1 MSYKSIDTLQ
11 KALSE
16 KVFAHTKDSKKAA
29 GRALGTL
36 IEIITY
42 YLLKEWGFSDFISIE
57 RKLAEYG
64 NSSITHNV
72 EFTLHPIIKT
82 NTISNKSTKSTIQLS
97 AKSIAQ
103 SLELDN
109 DFRIKSN
116 TLIDKAFTLKN
127 SCVIAE
133 NDSFVVTANVE
144 QFTNNEVIISTNMQ
158 LANPYAMVECKRVGI
173 EEGNKK
179 GPQTIEKAKQGAYVA
194 QTTSSLQKIRNDRG
208 EKYGIIYKDGE
219 AIIKP
224 YLELL
229 NEIINSNDLKLLEG
243 FTLSIGVVSNHGN
256 WFTSEDQNK
265 ELKVLA
271 QSYDWLLF
279 LTDEGLAQFITDL
292 LLEPSDENKPIQEAF
307 LNSYKE
313 GKKANTFTKTKI
325 NLFAHQALCN
335 YFAKHIKNIEQWFN
349 VISPEDKSLLVLKE
363 TLSNLANKNWEK
375 LL

>member
-42 YLLKEWGFSDFISIE
+42 YLLREWNLSNCISIE
-57 RKLAEYG
+57 RKLSEYG

-72 EFTLHPIIKT
+72 EFTLHPIIKRIT
-82 NTISNKSTKSTIQLS
+82 FTQKNTDKFS
-97 AKSIAQ
+97 AKSIAK
-103 SLELDN
+103 SLNLTD
-109 DFRIKSN
+109 DFVTKN
-116 TLIDKAFTLKN
+116 NMLIDKNLTLKN

-133 NDSFVVTANVE
+133 NESFVIIANVE
-144 QFTNNEVIISTNMQ
+144 QLTDNNITITANWQ
-158 LANPYAMVECKRVGI
+158 LANPYAMVECKRVGVK
-173 EEGNKK
+173 EGNKK

-194 QTTSSLQKIRNDRG
+194 QTTSSLQKIRNDKG
-208 EKYGIIYKDGE
+208 EKYGIIYKDGK

-224 YLELL
+224 YSDLL
-229 NEIINSNDLKLLEG
+229 DEIINSEDTQLLKN

-265 ELKVLA
+265 ELKVLS

-292 LLEPSDENKPIQEAF
+292 LLKPSAEYEPIQTAF
-307 LNSYKE
+307 MNSYKE
-313 GKKANTFTKTKI
+313 GKKANIFTKTKI
-325 NLFAHQALCN
+325 NYAAHQALCN
-335 YFAKHIKNIEQWFN
+335 YFSKNINKIEHWFN
-349 VISPEDKSLLVLKE
+349 IISPENKSLKALKE
-363 TLSNLANKNWEK
+363 TLSNLANKKWEK

>member
-16 KVFAHTKDSKKAA
+16 KVFSNTKDSKKAA

-42 YLLKEWGFSDFISIE
+42 YLLKEWKMVDYISIE

-64 NSSITHNV
+64 NPSITHNV
-72 EFTLHPIIKT
+72 EFTLYPLLQKKT
-82 NTISNKSTKSTIQLS
+82 HTVPVKQSLS
-97 AKSIAQ
+97 SKAIAKSIGL
-103 SLELDN
+103 SN
-109 DFRIKSN
+109 DFVIKSN
-116 TLIDKAFTLKN
+116 VLLDKDMTMKN
-127 SCVIAE
+127 SCIIAE
-133 NDSFVVTANVE
+133 NDSIIVIANIE
-144 QFTNNEVIISTNMQ
+144 AIKGNQATFNSCWQI
-158 LANPYAMVECKRVGI
+158 ANPYSMVECKRVGV

-194 QTTSSLQKIRNDRG
+194 QSTSSLQKIRNDKG
-208 EKYGIIYKDGE
+208 EKFGITYKNGLP
-219 AIIKP
+219 IIKP
-224 YLELL
+224 YAELID
-229 NEIINSNDLKLLEG
+229 EIISSNDKSLLEN

-292 LLEPSDENKPIQEAF
+292 LLEPSAEFEPIQAAF
-307 LNSYKE
+307 MSSYKE

-325 NLFAHQALCN
+325 NYAAHQALCD
-335 YFAKHIKNIEQWFN
+335 YFSKNISEIEHWFN
-349 VISPEDKSLLVLKE
+349 IISPESKSLQTLKE
-363 TLSNLANKNWEK
+363 TLSNLANKQWED

>member
-1 MSYKSIDTLQ
+1 MSYKSIDALQ
-11 KALSE
+11 KSLSE

-42 YLLKEWGFSDFISIE
+42 YLLKEWGFSDYISIE

-72 EFTLHPIIKT
+72 EFTLHPIIKK
-82 NTISNKSTKSTIQLS
+82 NALHVKPINKISS
-97 AKSIAQ
+97 KSIAKPLNL
-103 SLELDN
+103 SSDFVVKNNMLLDK
-109 DFRIKSN
+109 D
-116 TLIDKAFTLKN
+116 FTLRN

-133 NDSFVVTANVE
+133 NESFVIIANIK
-144 QFTNNEVIISTNMQ
+144 QFIENEIIISTNIQ
-158 LANPYAMVECKRVGI
+158 LAKPFAMVECKRVGV

-194 QTTSSLQKIRNDRG
+194 QTTSSLQKIRNDKG
-208 EKYGIIYKDGE
+208 VKFGIIYKEGK

-224 YLELL
+224 YSDLL
-229 NEIINSNDLKLLEG
+229 DEIINTNDLKLLEN

-335 YFAKHIKNIEQWFN
+335 YFSEHLNEIEKWFN
-349 VISPEDKSLLVLKE
+349 IISPKRNSLQVLKD
-363 TLSNLANKNWEK
+363 TLSNLARKKWEE

>member
-42 YLLKEWGFSDFISIE
+42 YLLKEWKMVDYISIE

-64 NSSITHNV
+64 NPSITHNV
-72 EFTLHPIIKT
+72 EFTLHPLLQKKSHTVTVKQSLSSKT
-82 NTISNKSTKSTIQLS
+82 IAKAISISN
-97 AKSIAQ
+97 
-103 SLELDN
+103 
-109 DFRIKSN
+109 DFAIKSN
-116 TLIDKAFTLKN
+116 VLLDKDMTIKK
-127 SCVIAE
+127 SCVIAKNNSIIIIANIE
-133 NDSFVVTANVE
+133 TIKDNQVTFNSCW
-144 QFTNNEVIISTNMQ
+144 QM
-158 LANPYAMVECKRVGI
+158 ANPYSMVECKRVGV

-194 QTTSSLQKIRNDRG
+194 QSTSSLQKIRNDKG
-208 EKYGIIYKDGE
+208 EKFGITYKNGLP
-219 AIIKP
+219 IIKP
-224 YLELL
+224 YAELID
-229 NEIINSNDLKLLEG
+229 EIISSNDKSLLEN

-292 LLEPSDENKPIQEAF
+292 LLEPSEENKVIQDAF

-313 GKKANTFTKTKI
+313 GKKANSFTKTKM
-325 NLFAHQALCN
+325 NYSAHQALCN
-335 YFAKHIKNIEQWFN
+335 YFSIHINDIEHWFN
-349 VISPEDKSLLVLKE
+349 VISPENKSLQTLKE
-363 TLSNLANKNWEK
+363 TLSNLANKQWEE

>member
-16 KVFAHTKDSKKAA
+16 KVFSHTQDSKKAA

-42 YLLKEWGFSDFISIE
+42 YLLKEWKMADSISIE

-64 NSSITHNV
+64 NPSITHNV
-72 EFTLHPIIKT
+72 EFTLHPLLQKKSLTVPIKQSLSSKAIAKAIG
-82 NTISNKSTKSTIQLS
+82 ISN
-97 AKSIAQ
+97 
-103 SLELDN
+103 
-109 DFRIKSN
+109 DFSIKSHA
-116 TLIDKAFTLKN
+116 LIDKDMTMKN
-127 SCVIAE
+127 SCVVAE
-133 NDSFVVTANVE
+133 NNSTIVIANIE
-144 QFTNNEVIISTNMQ
+144 TIIGNQATIQICWQM
-158 LANPYAMVECKRVGI
+158 AKPYSMVECKRVGV
-173 EEGNKK
+173 EEGNKN

-194 QTTSSLQKIRNDRG
+194 QSTSSLQKIRNDKG
-208 EKYGIIYKDGE
+208 EKYGITYKDGSP
-219 AIIKP
+219 IIKP
-224 YLELL
+224 YIELID
-229 NEIINSNDLKLLEG
+229 EIISSDDKSLLEN

-279 LTDEGLAQFITDL
+279 LTDEGLSQFITDL
-292 LLEPSDENKPIQEAF
+292 LLEPSEENKPIQKAF
-307 LNSYKE
+307 LYSYKE

-325 NLFAHQALCN
+325 NYAAHQALCN
-335 YFAKHIKNIEQWFN
+335 YFSNHIIEIERWFN
-349 VISPEDKSLLVLKE
+349 IISPENKSLQMLKD
-363 TLSNLANKNWEK
+363 TLIKLANKKWEE

>member
-11 KALSE
+11 KALSQ

-42 YLLKEWGFSDFISIE
+42 YLLKEWGFSDSISIE
-57 RKLAEYG
+57 RRLAEYG
-64 NSSITHNV
+64 NGSITHNV
-72 EFTLHPIIKT
+72 EFTLHPNIQKT
-82 NTISNKSTKSTIQLS
+82 TSTQTFTNKISS
-97 AKSIAQ
+97 KSIAK
-103 SLELDN
+103 SLNLTD
-109 DFRIKSN
+109 DYSIKSN
-116 TLIDKAFTLKN
+116 MLIDKSFTQKN

-133 NDSFVVTANVE
+133 NESFVIIANIE
-144 QFTNNEVIISTNMQ
+144 QLSDDRITITTNLQ
-158 LANPYAMVECKRVGI
+158 LANPYAMVECKRVGV

-208 EKYGIIYKDGE
+208 EKYGIIYKEGK

-224 YLELL
+224 YSDLL
-229 NEIINSNDLKLLEG
+229 DEIINSEDMNFLKN

-279 LTDEGLAQFITDL
+279 LTDEGLSQFITDL
-292 LLEPSDENKPIQEAF
+292 LLEPSPKNAPIQNAF

-325 NLFAHQALCN
+325 NFSAHQALCN
-335 YFAKHIKNIEQWFN
+335 YFSCHINEIERWFN
-349 VISPEDKSLLVLKE
+349 VISPEGKSLQILKD
-363 TLSNLANKNWEK
+363 TLSKLANKKWED

>member
-1 MSYKSIDTLQ
+1 MSYKSVDTLQ

-16 KVFAHTKDSKKAA
+16 KVFAHTQDSKKAA

-36 IEIITY
+36 IEIITF
-42 YLLKEWGFSDFISIE
+42 YLLKEWKMTDYISIE

-64 NSSITHNV
+64 NPAITHNV
-72 EFTLHPIIKT
+72 EFTLHPLIQQKTQII
-82 NTISNKSTKSTIQLS
+82 TIKQSLSSNAI
-97 AKSIAQ
+97 AKSIG
-103 SLELDN
+103 LGKDNVIKKNILLDKN
-109 DFRIKSN
+109 MTI
-116 TLIDKAFTLKN
+116 KN

-133 NDSFVVTANVE
+133 NDSSAIIANVE
-144 QFTNNEVIISTNMQ
+144 RIEDHQTIINLSWQMT
-158 LANPYAMVECKRVGI
+158 NPYAMVECKRVGV

-194 QTTSSLQKIRNDRG
+194 QTTSSLQKIRNDKG
-208 EKYGIIYKDGE
+208 EKYGIIYKNGK

-224 YLELL
+224 YTNLLE
-229 NEIINSNDLKLLEG
+229 EIINSNDLQLLKN
-243 FTLSIGVVSNHGN
+243 FTLSIGIVSNHGN

-292 LLEPSDENKPIQEAF
+292 LLEPSNEYQPIQDAF

-313 GKKANTFTKTKI
+313 GKKANTFTKAKI
-325 NLFAHQALCN
+325 NYAAHQALCN
-335 YFAKHIKNIEQWFN
+335 YFSKHINSIERWFN
-349 VISPEDKSLLVLKE
+349 IISPEDKSLKELKG
-363 TLSNLANKNWEK
+363 TLSNLANKKWEK

>member
-42 YLLKEWGFSDFISIE
+42 YLLREWNLSNCISIE

-72 EFTLHPIIKT
+72 EFSLHPIIKR
-82 NTISNKSTKSTIQLS
+82 NTFTQKNTDKLS
-97 AKSIAQ
+97 AKSIAK
-103 SLELDN
+103 SLNLSD
-109 DFRIKSN
+109 DFVIKSN
-116 TLIDKAFTLKN
+116 MLIDKDLTLKN

-133 NDSFVVTANVE
+133 NESFVIIANIE
-144 QFTNNEVIISTNMQ
+144 QLADNESTTIVNWQ
-158 LANPYAMVECKRVGI
+158 LANPYAMVECKRVGV

-194 QTTSSLQKIRNDRG
+194 QTTSSLQKIRNDKG
-208 EKYGIIYKDGE
+208 EKYGIIYKDGK

-224 YLELL
+224 YSDLL
-229 NEIINSNDLKLLEG
+229 DEIINSNDLKLLKN
-243 FTLSIGVVSNHGN
+243 FTLSVGVVSNHGN

-292 LLEPSDENKPIQEAF
+292 LLEPPVKYKPIQDAF

-313 GKKANTFTKTKI
+313 GKKSNTFTKTKI
-325 NLFAHQALCN
+325 NYAAHQALCD
-335 YFAKHIKNIEQWFN
+335 YFSKNINEIERWFN
-349 VISPEDKSLLVLKE
+349 IISPEDKTLKALKE
-363 TLSNLANKNWEK
+363 TLSNLANKQWEE

>member
-42 YLLKEWGFSDFISIE
+42 YLLREWDLADCISIE

-72 EFTLHPIIKT
+72 EFTLHPIIKR
-82 NTISNKSTKSTIQLS
+82 STLTQNNSDRIS
-97 AKSIAQ
+97 AKSVAK
-103 SLELDN
+103 SLNLSD
-109 DFRIKSN
+109 DFVTKN
-116 TLIDKAFTLKN
+116 NMLIDKDLTLKN

-133 NDSFVVTANVE
+133 NNSL
-144 QFTNNEVIISTNMQ
+144 VIIANIEQLTENEITITTNWQ
-158 LANPYAMVECKRVGI
+158 IANPYAMVECKRVGV

-194 QTTSSLQKIRNDRG
+194 QTTSSLQKIRNDKG
-208 EKYGIIYKDGE
+208 EKFGIIYKNGK
-219 AIIKP
+219 ALIKP
-224 YLELL
+224 YADLLE
-229 NEIINSNDLKLLEG
+229 EIINSDDIKLLEN
-243 FTLSIGVVSNHGN
+243 FTLSVGVVSNHGN

-292 LLEPSDENKPIQEAF
+292 LLEPCTEYKSVQNAF

-325 NLFAHQALCN
+325 NHAAHQALCN
-335 YFAKHIKNIEQWFN
+335 YFSDHIDEIERWFN
-349 VISPEDKSLLVLKE
+349 IISPEGKSLQVLKD
-363 TLSNLANKNWEK
+363 TLSKLANKKWED

>member
-11 KALSE
+11 NALSE

-42 YLLKEWGFSDFISIE
+42 YLLKEWNLADFISIE

-64 NSSITHNV
+64 NPSITHNV
-72 EFTLHPIIKT
+72 EFTLHPIFKT
-82 NTISNKSTKSTIQLS
+82 DNHSQKI
-97 AKSIAQ
+97 AKSISSKSIAKRINV
-103 SLELDN
+103 EN
-109 DFRIKSN
+109 DFVIKSN
-116 TLIDKAFTLKN
+116 MLIDTHSTIKN

-133 NDSFVVTANVE
+133 NESFI
-144 QFTNNEVIISTNMQ
+144 IISNIEEIGEKDIRFNTVWQMTK
-158 LANPYAMVECKRVGI
+158 PFAMVECKRVGV

-194 QTTSSLQKIRNDRG
+194 QTTSSLQKIRNDKG
-208 EKYGIIYKDGE
+208 EKLGVIYHDGL

-224 YLELL
+224 YSELID
-229 NEIINSNDLKLLEG
+229 EVINSNDFSLLEN

-279 LTDEGLAQFITDL
+279 LTDEGLSQFITDL
-292 LLEPSDENKPIQEAF
+292 LLEPSEEYKPIQNAF

-313 GKKANTFTKTKI
+313 GKKANSFTKTKI
-325 NLFAHQALCN
+325 DSKAHTAMTL
-335 YFAKHIKNIEQWFN
+335 YFSRNISKIEQWFN
-349 VISPEDKSLLVLKE
+349 VISPDDKSLHTLKGI
-363 TLSNLANKNWEK
+363 LSNLANKKWEDW
-375 LL
+375 L